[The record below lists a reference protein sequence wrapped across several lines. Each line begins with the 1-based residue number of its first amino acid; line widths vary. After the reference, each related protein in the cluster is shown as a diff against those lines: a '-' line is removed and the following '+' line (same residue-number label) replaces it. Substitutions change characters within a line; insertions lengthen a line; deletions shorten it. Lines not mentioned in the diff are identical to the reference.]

1 MNNPDL
7 ASVTEKRDGAYEI
20 KFLVPTATAD
30 AALAWARQHLAPDP
44 HAQSGTDGDGYRVNS
59 LYFDTANLDVYRRNG
74 SYGKSK
80 YRVRRYGAEPSIF
93 LERKLKARSL
103 VSTRRTRISD
113 LELPR
118 LAQTQLEPGWV
129 GYWFGRRLVLRRLSP
144 Q

>member
-59 LYFDTANLDVYRRNG
+59 LYFDTQGLDVYRRNG

-80 YRVRRYGAEPSIF
+80 YRVRRYGDESAIF
-93 LERKLKARSL
+93 LERKLKSGGL
-103 VSTRRTRISD
+103 VSKKRTRIPD
-113 LELPR
+113 QELAR
-118 LAQTQLEPGWV
+118 LAL
-129 GYWFGRRLVLRRLSP
+129 LDP